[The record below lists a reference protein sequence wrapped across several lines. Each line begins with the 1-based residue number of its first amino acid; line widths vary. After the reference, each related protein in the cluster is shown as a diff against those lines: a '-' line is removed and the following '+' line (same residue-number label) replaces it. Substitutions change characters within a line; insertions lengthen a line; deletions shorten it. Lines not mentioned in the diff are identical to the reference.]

1 VQVVKYHVD
10 PEQPA
15 GSRCALQHARRYP
28 HTRTRAHTRAH
39 ARARTHIR
47 AHAYAHTRARTLCRY
62 VFLLLEQP
70 GPRSTAHD
78 DPLYRWGCDFSAR
91 DFAKRHASVVVM
103 GNCCQTKSRDSVD
116 GVRPTTPSRDGLRV
130 GAAAATPSKLSFQG
144 DVLRVPVKSQ

>member
-1 VQVVKYHVD
+1 MRLAAHTQI
-10 PEQPA
+10 PA
-15 GSRCALQHARRYP
+15 HTHARTYAHT
-28 HTRTRAHTRAH
+28 HTRTRAH
-39 ARARTHIR
+39 ARARTLR
-47 AHAYAHTRARTLCRY
+47 RY

-70 GPRSTAHD
+70 GPRSSAHD

-116 GVRPTTPSRDGLRV
+116 SVRPTTPSRDGLRV

>member
-1 VQVVKYHVD
+1 MQVVKYHVD

-28 HTRTRAHTRAH
+28 H
-39 ARARTHIR
+39 ARTHIR
-47 AHAYAHTRARTLCRY
+47 ARIRARTLRRY

-116 GVRPTTPSRDGLRV
+116 GVRPATPSRDGLRV